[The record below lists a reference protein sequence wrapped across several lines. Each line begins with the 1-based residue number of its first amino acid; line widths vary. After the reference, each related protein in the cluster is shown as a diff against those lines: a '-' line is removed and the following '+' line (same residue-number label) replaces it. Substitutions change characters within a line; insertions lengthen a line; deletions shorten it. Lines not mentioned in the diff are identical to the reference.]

1 MALQKIGRGMLNTG
15 VSDSSDA
22 TAITIDSS
30 ENSTFAGNIV
40 KGNLTISGTEI
51 DLSSGDLTLDVAG
64 DIILDAG
71 GQQIIFATAGTNV
84 GQIDMQGTD
93 LEIKSLVNNADLFI
107 RGTDGG
113 SEITALTFDMS
124 DGGKATFNS
133 DIVFGGTGTIT
144 SATNSLKALNTGDN
158 GFLIR
163 SAVSSAANPSY
174 SNVDDTNT
182 GMFLPGSDVIGL
194 TTGGSERMRIDSSG
208 KVGIATTTNHA
219 GSALGYMLTI
229 DSEGASGSILEA
241 HRTGNSRLE
250 IYQFATGGNYIDSLG
265 TTAFTAF
272 ATGGTER
279 MRIDASGAVVVN
291 NAGGD
296 AQIYLG
302 GTSGTSRMYL
312 ARSGA
317 DSLLWNVSNG
327 NLKFGTNNTE
337 RMRITSTGNVIFKKG
352 IPIEAESG
360 RVTSLS
366 IPATFVNALNFN
378 TLGGTD
384 ASRGFYLVTA
394 VRSGGS
400 VGTSYVA
407 LIGVSTSSASYI
419 YNVIY
424 SNGFVGQMSGSWLQL
439 KNPSGAV
446 NAHITAIP
454 IGITGTD

>member
-1 MALQKIGRGMLNTG
+1 
-15 VSDSSDA
+15 
-22 TAITIDSS
+22 
-30 ENSTFAGNIV
+30 
-40 KGNLTISGTEI
+40 
-51 DLSSGDLTLDVAG
+51 
-64 DIILDAG
+64 
-71 GQQIIFATAGTNV
+71 
-84 GQIDMQGTD
+84 
-93 LEIKSLVNNADLFI
+93 
-107 RGTDGG
+107 
-113 SEITALTFDMS
+113 
-124 DGGKATFNS
+124 
-133 DIVFGGTGTIT
+133 
-144 SATNSLKALNTGDN
+144 
-158 GFLIR
+158 
-163 SAVSSAANPSY
+163 
-174 SNVDDTNT
+174 
-182 GMFLPGSDVIGL
+182 
-194 TTGGSERMRIDSSG
+194 
-208 KVGIATTTNHA
+208 
-219 GSALGYMLTI
+219 
-229 DSEGASGSILEA
+229 
-241 HRTGNSRLE
+241 
-250 IYQFATGGNYIDSLG
+250 
-265 TTAFTAF
+265 
-272 ATGGTER
+272 